1 MSKRQLK
8 RQKKQEQWEAKREQ
22 IKLAKKE
29 KKHAKKPRAAYQH
42 IMRFNNLV
50 KEGEEPGAK
59 HLTKKEKQ
67 DLFKALCEKGP
78 KYVIDCQF
86 ESYMTDRELKSLG

>member
-1 MSKRQLK
+1 LK
-8 RQKKQEQWEAKREQ
+8 KQKKQEQWEAKREQ

-29 KKHAKKPRAAYQH
+29 KKQHAKKPRASYQH

-50 KEGEEPGAK
+50 KEGEEQK